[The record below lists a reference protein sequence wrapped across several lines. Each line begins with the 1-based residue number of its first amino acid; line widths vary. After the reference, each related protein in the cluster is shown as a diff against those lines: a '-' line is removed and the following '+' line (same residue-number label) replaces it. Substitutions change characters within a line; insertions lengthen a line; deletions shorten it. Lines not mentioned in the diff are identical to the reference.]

1 MPTQTLIPHLTVRD
15 GVNAL
20 EFYKRAFGAEEK
32 YRAASPDG
40 RIMHATMEI
49 GGSTFQLNDEYPE
62 WQARA
67 PVAIGGT
74 AVELS
79 LNFDS
84 VEAVDRAWKRAVD
97 AGVKVTMPLGNQFW
111 GGRYG
116 HVEDP
121 SGHRWS
127 FHARAETVSDDEL
140 QKRAAEAL
148 KPNR

>member
-1 MPTQTLIPHLTVRD
+1 MATQTLIPHLTVRD
-15 GVNAL
+15 GASAL

-32 YRAASPDG
+32 YRVASPDG

-67 PVAIGGT
+67 PISVGGT
-74 AVELS
+74 SVELS
-79 LNFDS
+79 LNFDTI
-84 VEAVDRAWKRAVD
+84 EAVDRAWKRAVD
-97 AGVKVTMPLGNQFW
+97 AGAKVTMPLANQFW

-140 QKRAAEAL
+140 KKRAAEAL
-148 KPNR
+148 KR